1 MENLYYKIVVIREV
15 LKKMLK
21 RKYVKRAYVE
31 EAYCDKCGAIMRHTG
46 MVLTSYPCQYPF
58 ECTNPECDG
67 RTTFWEG
74 EVPGVL
80 KYEFEEE
87 DDV

>member
-21 RKYVKRAYVE
+21 RKYVKRAYIE